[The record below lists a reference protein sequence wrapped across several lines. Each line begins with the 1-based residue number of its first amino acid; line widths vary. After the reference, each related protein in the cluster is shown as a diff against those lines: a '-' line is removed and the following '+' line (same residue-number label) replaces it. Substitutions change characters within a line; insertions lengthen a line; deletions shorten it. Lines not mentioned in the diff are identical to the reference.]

1 MALSFRLSDAEQS
14 YLARLARL
22 SIESELAG
30 RPDALP
36 PEPECGEAAAGA
48 EAASCSLRRAL
59 GSFVTLTLQG
69 QLRGCIGTIAGRE
82 PLYRNVWRMARAAAF
97 EDPRFPPLTL
107 REWGGATLHISVLDE
122 LAPCPDPTAVKVG
135 RHGLA
140 LQYMGRSGVFLPQ
153 VPVEQGW
160 DQKAYLDNLCLKAG
174 LPPGS
179 WSAPGARLFW
189 FEALVIPG

>member
-1 MALSFRLSDAEQS
+1 MAISFRLSEAEQA

-22 SIESELAG
+22 SIESELTG
-30 RPDALP
+30 RWETLP
-36 PEPECGEAAAGA
+36 PEPECKEATAGS
-48 EAASCSLRRAL
+48 ESTPGTLRRAL

-69 QLRGCIGTIAGRE
+69 QLRGCIGAVQGQE
-82 PLYRNVWRMARAAAF
+82 PLYQNVWRMARAAAF

-107 REWGGATLHISVLDE
+107 HEWGKAELHITVLDE
-122 LAPCPDPTAVKVG
+122 LVPCPDPTAIEVG

-160 DQKAYLDNLCLKAG
+160 DQRAYLDNLCRKACV
-174 LPPGS
+174 PRGS

-189 FEALVIPG
+189 FEALAFPG